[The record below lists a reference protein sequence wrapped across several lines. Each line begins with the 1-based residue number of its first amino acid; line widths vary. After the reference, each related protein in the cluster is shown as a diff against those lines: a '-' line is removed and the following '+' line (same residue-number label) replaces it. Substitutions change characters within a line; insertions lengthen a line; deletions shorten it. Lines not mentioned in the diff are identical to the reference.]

1 MISLTKLKAFI
12 MGYSIIFNFLLIR
25 EDLLSNERKSWFSL
39 ILFRPA
45 KLSSI
50 TGTTVTKS

>member
-1 MISLTKLKAFI
+1 MISLTKLKALI
-12 MGYSIIFNFLLIR
+12 IGYSIIFNFLLIR

-39 ILFRPA
+39 ILFRPT

-50 TGTTVTKS
+50 TGKTQC